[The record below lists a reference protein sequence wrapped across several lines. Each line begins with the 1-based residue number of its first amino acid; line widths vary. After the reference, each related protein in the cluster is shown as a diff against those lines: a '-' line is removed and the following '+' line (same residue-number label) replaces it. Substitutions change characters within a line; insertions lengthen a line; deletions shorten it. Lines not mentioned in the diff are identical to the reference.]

1 VTISRSRWK
10 TAGSWKKSMI
20 LWRSIL
26 RSTLRVG
33 FIYLDN
39 EAAEIDKK
47 TVLDLCAHMF
57 HSREQND
64 ENSENS

>member
-1 VTISRSRWK
+1 MT
-10 TAGSWKKSMI
+10 
-20 LWRSIL
+20 LWRSIPRL
-26 RSTLRVG
+26 TLRVG

-64 ENSENS
+64 DNSENL

>member
-1 VTISRSRWK
+1 
-10 TAGSWKKSMI
+10 MI
-20 LWRSIL
+20 LLRNTRKLIL
-26 RSTLRVG
+26 LVG
-33 FIYLDN
+33 IIYLDN